1 MYQRCALQSMAGTL
15 TAQVVLGNLPEFV
28 IDKGDEG
35 IEDLAVS
42 APPPAEQFC
51 DLTRRSLM
59 QGCAPK
65 RHARDPC
72 AQETYIRLTTVNE
85 MKTGTL
91 TPKLV
96 TACGDRRHPSEE
108 LLWGTRGTLRQQ
120 LAKKLSSPDP
130 IGFSFFAFYNR

>member
-1 MYQRCALQSMAGTL
+1 VGQILLDHADIGFMYQRCALQSMAGTL

-91 TPKLV
+91 TPNWLQPV
-96 TACGDRRHPSEE
+96 GIEDILPRSYSGAHAEP
-108 LLWGTRGTLRQQ
+108 
-120 LAKKLSSPDP
+120 
-130 IGFSFFAFYNR
+130 